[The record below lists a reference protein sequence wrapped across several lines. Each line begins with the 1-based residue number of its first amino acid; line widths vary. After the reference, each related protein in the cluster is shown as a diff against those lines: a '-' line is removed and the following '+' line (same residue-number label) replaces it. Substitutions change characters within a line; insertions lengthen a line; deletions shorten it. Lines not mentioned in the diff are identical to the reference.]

1 VRSIWNGQL
10 VLDLPGMGGLP
21 IQLASANEDTTV
33 HLTTLHE
40 KCKTPI
46 NLLKWCPACEVVVEK
61 PVKGKVVAKETVKGY
76 EHEKGQFVV
85 LTDYELEAL
94 DIISDKTI
102 TVREFVPSVNPL
114 HHDRNYYLIPPKH
127 AAHAMFYG
135 VLRDTMWET
144 ETVAI
149 GQFTFREREHLCTI
163 WPTPTALVLTT
174 LRYQDEVRQ
183 PDFDTPGATEVEAR
197 EIMRTAIGM
206 LSNPVLDWSRYQNGR
221 LAAMQGIIE
230 AKLNGGAFALV
241 KPEPQPQVEPEEWL
255 ENLKQSVAKKRR
267 RKEKV

>member
-1 VRSIWNGQL
+1 MMRSIWNGQL

-21 IQLASANEDTTV
+21 IQLASANEDTAV
-33 HLTTLHE
+33 HLTTLHG

-46 NLLKWCPACEVVVEK
+46 KLQKWCPTCQTVVE
-61 PVKGKVVAKETVKGY
+61 ETVKGY
-76 EHEKGQFVV
+76 KHEDQYVV

-206 LSNPVLDWSRYQNGR
+206 LSSPVLDWSRYQDGR
-221 LAAMQGIIE
+221 QAALHGIIE
-230 AKLNGGAFALV
+230 AKLSGGAHALV
-241 KPEPQPQVEPEEWL
+241 KQPQLPQVEPEEWL